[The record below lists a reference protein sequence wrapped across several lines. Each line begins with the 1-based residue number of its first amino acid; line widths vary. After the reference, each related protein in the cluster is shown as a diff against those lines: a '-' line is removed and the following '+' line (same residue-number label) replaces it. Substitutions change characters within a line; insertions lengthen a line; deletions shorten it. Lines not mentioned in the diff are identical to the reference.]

1 LVWSS
6 DEVGLQS
13 DLELRN
19 SLIHALK
26 TVHCYMLHLLICV
39 IFVRYFFLV
48 ELSYKMFGDRSAK
61 QSTEVEYKNHVAA
74 L

>member
-1 LVWSS
+1 
-6 DEVGLQS
+6 
-13 DLELRN
+13 
-19 SLIHALK
+19 
-26 TVHCYMLHLLICV
+26 MLHLLICV